1 MDEFEKLLHENLIPL
16 QRYVNFK
23 IGNRHDAEDIIQDV
37 CLTATLKFDTLS
49 NHAAFKAWLIGI
61 AKYKCMDYYRRKAAN
76 LNISLDALS
85 ESALAVGRL
94 GITEH
99 SIVIDTIE
107 ALGSKEKQIL
117 YLFFFKNLSQED
129 IARQLEIPVG
139 TVKSRLHYAKEK
151 FRQHY
156 PCPPKDKSKGEIIM
170 KKLPEYLPDYKI
182 EPSKLAPFSVRWEE
196 LQGWLMVPRL
206 GEMLTWGLFDMPSR
220 KRTEYTEMKVNG
232 KAEVHGIEGVEI

>member
-85 ESALAVGRL
+85 ESALAVG
-94 GITEH
+94 
-99 SIVIDTIE
+99 
-107 ALGSKEKQIL
+107 
-117 YLFFFKNLSQED
+117 
-129 IARQLEIPVG
+129 
-139 TVKSRLHYAKEK
+139 
-151 FRQHY
+151 
-156 PCPPKDKSKGEIIM
+156 
-170 KKLPEYLPDYKI
+170 
-182 EPSKLAPFSVRWEE
+182 
-196 LQGWLMVPRL
+196 
-206 GEMLTWGLFDMPSR
+206 
-220 KRTEYTEMKVNG
+220 
-232 KAEVHGIEGVEI
+232 